1 MSDEQM
7 ATIASTLTKIQIDVA
22 AHRSATEQILK
33 GHQESLTEHDNTLYG
48 SDGQAGLRVDM
59 ALLKDTD
66 QRRTWQIRTIFAAII
81 AAVVS
86 GVGSLFHI
94 AGNRPQ

>member
-7 ATIASTLTKIQIDVA
+7 ATIASTLTDIRIEMA
-22 AHRSATEQILK
+22 ATNSTTEEILK
-33 GHQESLTEHDNTLYG
+33 GHRETLSEHGSTLYG

-59 ALLKDTD
+59 AVLKDTD
-66 QRRTWQIRTIFAAII
+66 QRRTWQIRTIFAAIV

-86 GVGSLFHI
+86 GIGSIFHL
-94 AGNRPQ
+94 ASNRP